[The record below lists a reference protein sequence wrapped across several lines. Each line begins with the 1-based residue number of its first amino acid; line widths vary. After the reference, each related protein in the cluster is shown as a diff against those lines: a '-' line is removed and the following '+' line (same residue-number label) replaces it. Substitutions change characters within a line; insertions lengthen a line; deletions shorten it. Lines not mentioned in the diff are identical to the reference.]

1 MLLFF
6 VYIILSRFSRD
17 ARRNLMR
24 KTVGDEGCPL
34 FYAAKIGNVHAVEY
48 LVTNCD
54 ADMEQR
60 NVFEVHEERTFHHS
74 TPLWV
79 ASVTNHLPVVK
90 LLVRLGANINAASDS
105 GSTSVRSACFMTN
118 VEVGKIA
125 ILNLRQK

>member
-1 MLLFF
+1 MFLMF
-6 VYIILSRFSRD
+6 SFSRD
-17 ARRNLMR
+17 VRRNLMS
-24 KTVGDEGCPL
+24 KSMNDEGCPL

-60 NVFEVHEERTFHHS
+60 NIFEVHEERTLHHA

-79 ASVTNHLPVVK
+79 AAVTNQLPVVK
-90 LLVRLGANINAASDS
+90 LLVRLGANINAVSDS
-105 GSTSVRSACFMTN
+105 GSTPVRSACFMTN

-125 ILNLRQK
+125 NLAKSSR